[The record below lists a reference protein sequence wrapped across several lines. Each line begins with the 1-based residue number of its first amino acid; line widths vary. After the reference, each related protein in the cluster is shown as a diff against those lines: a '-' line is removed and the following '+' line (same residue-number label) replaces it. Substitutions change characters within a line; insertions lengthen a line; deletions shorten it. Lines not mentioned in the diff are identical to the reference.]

1 MGHCAAA
8 LCSFGQPVMRGV
20 GLLEQYDRFIEKVN
34 DMRKGYEKCVKGS
47 FPDSLIGNGEFQ
59 VVGPNGASV
68 TSTSTAP
75 GGVDAEQL
83 SAAKHWST
91 ISPGTI
97 ITELMP
103 STERPGFQMIRVKV
117 DGPGMGLFQF
127 FKEPPDT
134 IPQAF
139 AWAWIYIVSGGPV
152 GIGMGRQGDTGIDT
166 MLVKTGSWELLQVSN
181 GTSPVNT
188 LLIYSVGDGPTEFY
202 VDAAGVSDEL
212 SCCNPR

>member
-1 MGHCAAA
+1 
-8 LCSFGQPVMRGV
+8 MRTGYQECKEFV
-20 GLLEQYDRFIEKVN
+20 PNVLIE
-34 DMRKGYEKCVKGS
+34 
-47 FPDSLIGNGEFQ
+47 NGEFEE
-59 VVGPNGASV
+59 VGDNGSSV
-68 TSTSTAP
+68 TSISTAP

-83 SAAKHWST
+83 SAAKNWST
-91 ISPGTI
+91 IAPGTI
-97 ITELMP
+97 TTELIP
-103 STERPGFQMIRVKV
+103 STERSGFQMIRVKV

-127 FKEPPDT
+127 FETPPAT

-152 GIGMGRQGDTGIDT
+152 GIGMGIQGGTGIDT

-202 VDAAGVSDEL
+202 VDAAGVNDEL